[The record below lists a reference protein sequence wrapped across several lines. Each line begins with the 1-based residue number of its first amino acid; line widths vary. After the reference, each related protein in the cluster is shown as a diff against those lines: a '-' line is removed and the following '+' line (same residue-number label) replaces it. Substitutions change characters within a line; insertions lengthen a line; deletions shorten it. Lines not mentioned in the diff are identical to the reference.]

1 VYGRRETDQEAQMA
15 TDDTLAVVR
24 HHAEV
29 LGAGDLDAIMSDYAD
44 NAVFIS
50 DTSGAIV
57 GAAAIRAYLSTPSEL
72 SGIEPTAL
80 HVEGDY
86 LYVRWTAD
94 GVRLGTDT
102 FVVSDG
108 KIVLQ
113 TVTIDRS

>member
-1 VYGRRETDQEAQMA
+1 MA
-15 TDDTLAVVR
+15 TDATMAVVL
-24 HHAEV
+24 HHAEA
-29 LGAGDLDAIMSDYAD
+29 LGAGDLDAIMSDYAE

-50 DTSGAIV
+50 DISGAIV
-57 GAAAIRAYLSTPSEL
+57 GAAAIRALMSAPSEL
-72 SGIEPTAL
+72 SGIEPTAM

-86 LYVRWTAD
+86 LYVRWTAN

>member
-1 VYGRRETDQEAQMA
+1 MA

-44 NAVFIS
+44 NAVFIA

-57 GAAAIRAYLSTPSEL
+57 GAAAIRSYLSTPSEL
-72 SGIEPTAL
+72 SGIEPNAL

-102 FVVSDG
+102 FVVSGG